1 MKEIEALKILISSL
15 KAYSVYGDIAV
26 TLILIVGIAVTYYW
40 QKQKIDSLKE
50 YIDLWKPSHLKTDL
64 EAYLDIKNEINETTL
79 EQYKKELQESKDKEE
94 RALLIIKD
102 LQQEK
107 SGLLSKLVSQDTV
120 TLTDIAPSGGE
131 ATADIEEDS
140 VIWTV
145 RFRSGIIKQFKFPKK
160 VDPENT

>member
-64 EAYLDIKNEINETTL
+64 EAYLDIKN
-79 EQYKKELQESKDKEE
+79 
-94 RALLIIKD
+94 
-102 LQQEK
+102 
-107 SGLLSKLVSQDTV
+107 
-120 TLTDIAPSGGE
+120 
-131 ATADIEEDS
+131 
-140 VIWTV
+140 
-145 RFRSGIIKQFKFPKK
+145 
-160 VDPENT
+160 